1 MRVPTVAV
9 FKEPHA
15 PDTRE
20 SIRSVRV
27 FHPET
32 TETHNANL
40 FRYLVLAIAFIA
52 VVLLIAIALYY
63 TQGESIHFVH
73 TSLLRYKL
81 APHA

>member
-1 MRVPTVAV
+1 MVAAY
-9 FKEPHA
+9 KEPHA
-15 PDTRE
+15 PGTRE

-27 FHPET
+27 FRPET
-32 TETHNANL
+32 TERQNANFL
-40 FRYLVLAIAFIA
+40 RNLVLAIAFVA

-63 TQGESIHFVH
+63 TQGATIHFVH